1 MIAPMIA
8 AVIRSLVRKEIRM
21 DQGEK
26 CLKKRLQDTR
36 RTPFRRKTLCFP
48 SLHMGASVDERAARK
63 EKASNINAFHGTMRP
78 SGRKSAK
85 P

>member
-1 MIAPMIA
+1 M
-8 AVIRSLVRKEIRM
+8 EIRM

-36 RTPFRRKTLCFP
+36 RTPFRRKTTGFP
-48 SLHMGASVDERAARK
+48 WLNTGAPVDERAARK
-63 EKASNINAFHGTMRP
+63 EKTSNINTSNGTMRLC
-78 SGRKSAK
+78 GRKSAT